1 MDVVYCKNGKWHIV
15 DYKTNSDADDL
26 DEKYKSQLDAY
37 VSVFKQMTGNDADA
51 LIYHID
57 V

>member
-1 MDVVYCKNGKWHIV
+1 MDVVYQKDGVWHIV
-15 DYKTNSDADDL
+15 DYKTNADPNDL
-26 DEKYKSQLDAY
+26 DERYQEQLTAY
-37 VSVFKQMTGNDADA
+37 VEAFKVMTGEEADA